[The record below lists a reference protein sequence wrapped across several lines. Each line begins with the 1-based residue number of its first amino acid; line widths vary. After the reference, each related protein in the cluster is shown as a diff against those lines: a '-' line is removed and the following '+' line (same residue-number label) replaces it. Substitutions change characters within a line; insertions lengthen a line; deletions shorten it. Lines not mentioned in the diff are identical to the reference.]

1 MLHNVCGNARIAY
14 TARVAGNRKSV
25 LLSASV
31 CVFVFVYESWRQ
43 CVNVCTINNQFVCL
57 PRRGGVGAQSIYFY
71 IFVAGL
77 MLIK

>member
-25 LLSASV
+25 LLCASV
-31 CVFVFVYESWRQ
+31 CVFVYESRRQ